1 MASICGAIPPILSLN
16 SAAAESAAAFISRW
30 EVDLRT
36 AARARLFSFN
46 LPADYGADLEQEAR
60 LSLLAASRRYAD
72 PNDQLI
78 RTVLGHSVL
87 KASLREVRR
96 NGRTIPI
103 EAAEQLADDSQY
115 ESYEPALIQRLRNAI
130 KALPSSL
137 QQIFSL
143 LYVKGVN
150 QRCAASLLK
159 VSQPRISNLHKELKA
174 RLKAILT
181 SVE

>member
-1 MASICGAIPPILSLN
+1 MASICGAIPPVLPLN
-16 SAAAESAAAFISRW
+16 SDAPEAAAAFISRW

-36 AARARLFSFN
+36 ATRARLFSFN
-46 LPADYGADLEQEAR
+46 LPPDYGADLEQEAR
-60 LSLLAASRRYAD
+60 LSLLAASRRYAE

-87 KASLREVRR
+87 KASLREGRR
-96 NGRTIPI
+96 HGRTISI
-103 EAAEQLADDSQY
+103 EVAEQIVDHSQY
-115 ESYEPALIQRLRNAI
+115 ESYEPALIQRLKNAI
-130 KALPSSL
+130 ETLPSSL

-143 LYVKGVN
+143 LYVDGIS

-159 VSQPRISNLHKELKA
+159 VSQPRVSSLHKELQA

-181 SVE
+181 NAK